1 MKIQKVINYKIK
13 HLSETTTDV
22 TDTELSVNISED
34 KANSLI
40 HRALVKQQKERRQ
53 GTSSTKT
60 RSEVR
65 GGGKKP
71 WSQKGRGRAR
81 SGSSNSP
88 LWKGGGVSFG
98 PKPKT
103 YTSKLNKKEWKLSLQ
118 TLLYNKKE
126 NTIVLDSFAPLTRSY
141 KTKDLVSNLNKII
154 SNTNEK
160 ISLIVPEKELDMS
173 NLILAS
179 KNLSNTSP
187 RSKDDIAAEIT
198 RRHQRAQTRKKSIK
212 LYILRRIES
221 KIFL

>member
-13 HLSETTTDV
+13 QLSETKTDSTDV
-22 TDTELSVNISED
+22 ELLVNVSED

-40 HRALVKQQKERRQ
+40 HRALVKQQKEKRQ

-60 RSEVR
+60 RAEVR

-81 SGSSNSP
+81 AGSANSP

-126 NTIVLDSFAPLTRSY
+126 NTILLDSFAELTRSY
-141 KTKDLVSNLNKII
+141 KTKDLLSNLNKIV

-160 ISLIVPEKELDMS
+160 ISLIVPEKELNMS
-173 NLILAS
+173 NLVLAS
-179 KNLSNTSP
+179 KNLSN
-187 RSKDDIAAEIT
+187 IT
-198 RRHQRAQTRKKSIK
+198 VLPANALNIERLVMSNVIVMSQQTLTRIK
-212 LYILRRIES
+212 EVYCG
-221 KIFL
+221 

>member
-13 HLSETTTDV
+13 HLSETTTDL
-22 TDTELSVNISED
+22 TNTELSVNISED

-126 NTIVLDSFAPLTRSY
+126 NTIVLDSFAELTRSY
-141 KTKDLVSNLNKII
+141 KTKDLLLNLNKII

-160 ISLIVPEKELDMS
+160 VSLIVPEKELNMS
-173 NLILAS
+173 NLVLAS
-179 KNLSNTSP
+179 KNLSNITVLPANALNIERLVMSNVIVM
-187 RSKDDIAAEIT
+187 SQQTIT
-198 RRHQRAQTRKKSIK
+198 RIK
-212 LYILRRIES
+212 EVYCG
-221 KIFL
+221 

>member
-13 HLSETTTDV
+13 QLSETKTDL
-22 TDTELSVNISED
+22 TNAELLVNVSED

-40 HRALVKQQKERRQ
+40 HRALVKQQKEKRQ

-60 RSEVR
+60 RAEVR

-81 SGSSNSP
+81 AGSSNSP

-126 NTIVLDSFAPLTRSY
+126 NTIVLDSFAELTRSY
-141 KTKDLVSNLNKII
+141 KTKDLLLNLNKII

-160 ISLIVPEKELDMS
+160 VSLIVPEKELNMS
-173 NLILAS
+173 NLVLAS
-179 KNLSNTSP
+179 KNLSN
-187 RSKDDIAAEIT
+187 IT
-198 RRHQRAQTRKKSIK
+198 VLPANALNIERLVMSNVIVMSQQTLTRIK
-212 LYILRRIES
+212 EVYCG
-221 KIFL
+221 

>member
-13 HLSETTTDV
+13 QLSETKTDSTDV
-22 TDTELSVNISED
+22 ELLVNVSED

-40 HRALVKQQKERRQ
+40 HRALVKQQKEKRQ

-60 RSEVR
+60 RAEVR

-81 SGSSNSP
+81 AGSANSP

-126 NTIVLDSFAPLTRSY
+126 NTIVLDSFAELTRSY
-141 KTKDLVSNLNKII
+141 KTKDLLLNLNKII

-160 ISLIVPEKELDMS
+160 VSLIVPEKELNMS
-173 NLILAS
+173 NLVLAS
-179 KNLSNTSP
+179 KNLSN
-187 RSKDDIAAEIT
+187 IT
-198 RRHQRAQTRKKSIK
+198 VLPANALNIERLVMSNVIVMSQQTLTRIK
-212 LYILRRIES
+212 EVYCG
-221 KIFL
+221 

>member
-13 HLSETTTDV
+13 QLSETKTDS
-22 TDTELSVNISED
+22 TDAELLVNVSED
-34 KANSLI
+34 KANGLI
-40 HRALVKQQKERRQ
+40 HRALVKQQKEKRQ

-60 RSEVR
+60 RAEVR

-81 SGSSNSP
+81 AGSANSP

-126 NTIVLDSFAPLTRSY
+126 NTIVLDSFAELTRSY
-141 KTKDLVSNLNKII
+141 KTKDLLSNLNKII

-160 ISLIVPEKELDMS
+160 ISLVVPEKELNMS
-173 NLILAS
+173 NLVLAS
-179 KNLSNTSP
+179 KNLSN
-187 RSKDDIAAEIT
+187 IT
-198 RRHQRAQTRKKSIK
+198 VLPANALNIERLVMSNVIVMSQQTLTRIK
-212 LYILRRIES
+212 EVYCG
-221 KIFL
+221 

>member
-13 HLSETTTDV
+13 HLSETTTDL
-22 TDTELSVNISED
+22 TNTELSVNISED

-141 KTKDLVSNLNKII
+141 KTKDLLSNLNKII

-160 ISLIVPEKELDMS
+160 ISLIVPEKELNIS
-173 NLILAS
+173 NLVLAS
-179 KNLSNTSP
+179 KNLSN
-187 RSKDDIAAEIT
+187 IT
-198 RRHQRAQTRKKSIK
+198 VLPANALNIERLVMSNVIVMSQQTLTRIK
-212 LYILRRIES
+212 EVYCG
-221 KIFL
+221 

>member
-13 HLSETTTDV
+13 QLSETKTDS
-22 TDTELSVNISED
+22 TDAELLVNVSED

-40 HRALVKQQKERRQ
+40 HRALVKQQKEKRQ

-60 RSEVR
+60 RAEVR

-81 SGSSNSP
+81 AGSANSP

-126 NTIVLDSFAPLTRSY
+126 NTIVLDSFAELTRSY
-141 KTKDLVSNLNKII
+141 KTKDLLSNLNKII

-160 ISLIVPEKELDMS
+160 ISLVVPEKELNMS
-173 NLILAS
+173 NLVLAS
-179 KNLSNTSP
+179 KNLSN
-187 RSKDDIAAEIT
+187 IT
-198 RRHQRAQTRKKSIK
+198 VLPANALNIERLVMSNVIVMSQQTLTRIK
-212 LYILRRIES
+212 EVYCG
-221 KIFL
+221 

>member
-13 HLSETTTDV
+13 QLSETKTDS
-22 TDTELSVNISED
+22 TDAELVVNVSED

-40 HRALVKQQKERRQ
+40 HRALVKQQKENRQ

-60 RSEVR
+60 RAEVR

-81 SGSSNSP
+81 AGSANSP

-126 NTIVLDSFAPLTRSY
+126 NTIVLDSFAELTRSY
-141 KTKDLVSNLNKII
+141 KTKDLLSNLNKIV

-160 ISLIVPEKELDMS
+160 ISLVVPEKELNMS
-173 NLILAS
+173 NLVLAS
-179 KNLSNTSP
+179 KNLSNITVLPANALNIERLVMSNVIVM
-187 RSKDDIAAEIT
+187 SQQTIT
-198 RRHQRAQTRKKSIK
+198 RIK
-212 LYILRRIES
+212 EVYCG
-221 KIFL
+221 

>member
-13 HLSETTTDV
+13 QLSETKTDLK
-22 TDTELSVNISED
+22 DTELVVNVSED
-34 KANSLI
+34 KANGLI
-40 HRALVKQQKERRQ
+40 HRALVKQQKEKRQ

-60 RSEVR
+60 RAEVR

-81 SGSSNSP
+81 AGSANSP

-126 NTIVLDSFAPLTRSY
+126 NTIVLDSFAELTRSY
-141 KTKDLVSNLNKII
+141 KTKDLLSNLNKII

-160 ISLIVPEKELDMS
+160 ISLVVPEKELNMS
-173 NLILAS
+173 NLVLAS
-179 KNLSNTSP
+179 KNLSN
-187 RSKDDIAAEIT
+187 IT
-198 RRHQRAQTRKKSIK
+198 VLPANALNIERLVMSNVIVMSQQTLTRIK
-212 LYILRRIES
+212 EVYCG
-221 KIFL
+221 

>member
-13 HLSETTTDV
+13 QLSETKTDS
-22 TDTELSVNISED
+22 TDAELVVNVSED

-40 HRALVKQQKERRQ
+40 HRALVKQQKENRQ

-60 RSEVR
+60 RAEVR

-81 SGSSNSP
+81 AGSANSP

-126 NTIVLDSFAPLTRSY
+126 NTIVLDSFAELTRSY
-141 KTKDLVSNLNKII
+141 KTKDLLSNLNKIV

-160 ISLIVPEKELDMS
+160 ISLVVPDKEINMS
-173 NLILAS
+173 NLVLAS
-179 KNLSNTSP
+179 KNLSN
-187 RSKDDIAAEIT
+187 IT
-198 RRHQRAQTRKKSIK
+198 VLPANALNIERLVMSNVIVMSQQTLTRIK
-212 LYILRRIES
+212 EVYCG
-221 KIFL
+221 

>member
-13 HLSETTTDV
+13 QLSETKTDSTDV
-22 TDTELSVNISED
+22 ELLVNVSED

-40 HRALVKQQKERRQ
+40 HRALVKQQKEKRQ

-60 RSEVR
+60 RAEVR

-81 SGSSNSP
+81 AGSANSP

-126 NTIVLDSFAPLTRSY
+126 NTILLDSFAELTRSY
-141 KTKDLVSNLNKII
+141 KTKDLLSNLNKII

-160 ISLIVPEKELDMS
+160 ISLVVPEKELNMS
-173 NLILAS
+173 NLVLAS
-179 KNLSNTSP
+179 KNLSNITVLPANALNIERLVMSNVIVM
-187 RSKDDIAAEIT
+187 SQQTIT
-198 RRHQRAQTRKKSIK
+198 RIK
-212 LYILRRIES
+212 EVYCG
-221 KIFL
+221 

>member
-13 HLSETTTDV
+13 QLSETKTDS
-22 TDTELSVNISED
+22 TDAELVVNVSED

-40 HRALVKQQKERRQ
+40 HRALVKQQKENRQ

-60 RSEVR
+60 RAEVR

-81 SGSSNSP
+81 AGSANSP

-126 NTIVLDSFAPLTRSY
+126 NTIVLDSFAELTRSY
-141 KTKDLVSNLNKII
+141 KTKDLLSNLNKIV

-160 ISLIVPEKELDMS
+160 ISLVVPEKELNMS
-173 NLILAS
+173 NLVLAS
-179 KNLSNTSP
+179 KNLSN
-187 RSKDDIAAEIT
+187 IT
-198 RRHQRAQTRKKSIK
+198 VLPANALNIERLVMSNVIVMSQQTLTRIK
-212 LYILRRIES
+212 EVYCG
-221 KIFL
+221 

>member
-13 HLSETTTDV
+13 HLSETTTDL
-22 TDTELSVNISED
+22 TNTELSVNISED

-126 NTIVLDSFAPLTRSY
+126 NTIVLDSFAELTRSY
-141 KTKDLVSNLNKII
+141 KTKDLLLNLNKII

-160 ISLIVPEKELDMS
+160 VSLIVPEKELNMS
-173 NLILAS
+173 NLVLAS
-179 KNLSNTSP
+179 KNLSN
-187 RSKDDIAAEIT
+187 IT
-198 RRHQRAQTRKKSIK
+198 VLPANALNIERLVMSNVIVMSQQTLTRIK
-212 LYILRRIES
+212 EVYCG
-221 KIFL
+221 

>member
-13 HLSETTTDV
+13 QLSETKTDL
-22 TDTELSVNISED
+22 TNAELLVNVSED
-34 KANSLI
+34 KANGLI
-40 HRALVKQQKERRQ
+40 HRALVKQQKEKRQ

-60 RSEVR
+60 RAEVR

-81 SGSSNSP
+81 AGSANSP

-126 NTIVLDSFAPLTRSY
+126 NTIVLDSFAELTRSY
-141 KTKDLVSNLNKII
+141 KTKDLLSNLNKII

-160 ISLIVPEKELDMS
+160 ISLVVPEKELDMS

-179 KNLSNTSP
+179 KNLSN
-187 RSKDDIAAEIT
+187 IT
-198 RRHQRAQTRKKSIK
+198 VLPANALNIERLVMSNVIVMSQQTLTRIK
-212 LYILRRIES
+212 EVYCG
-221 KIFL
+221 

>member
-13 HLSETTTDV
+13 QLSETKTDL
-22 TDTELSVNISED
+22 TNAELLVNVSED

-40 HRALVKQQKERRQ
+40 HRALVKQQKEKRQ

-60 RSEVR
+60 RAEVR

-81 SGSSNSP
+81 AGSANSP

-126 NTIVLDSFAPLTRSY
+126 NTIVLDSFAELTRSY
-141 KTKDLVSNLNKII
+141 KTKDLLSNLNKII

-160 ISLIVPEKELDMS
+160 ISLVVPEKELNMS
-173 NLILAS
+173 NLVLAS
-179 KNLSNTSP
+179 KNLSN
-187 RSKDDIAAEIT
+187 IT
-198 RRHQRAQTRKKSIK
+198 VLPANALNIERLVMSNVIVMSQQTLTRIK
-212 LYILRRIES
+212 EVYCG
-221 KIFL
+221 

>member
-13 HLSETTTDV
+13 QLSETKTDL
-22 TDTELSVNISED
+22 TNAELLVNVSED

-40 HRALVKQQKERRQ
+40 HRALVKQQKEKRQ

-60 RSEVR
+60 RAEVR

-81 SGSSNSP
+81 AGSSNSP
-88 LWKGGGVSFG
+88 LWKGGGISFG

-126 NTIVLDSFAPLTRSY
+126 NTIVLDSFAELTRSY
-141 KTKDLVSNLNKII
+141 KTKDLLLNLNKII

-160 ISLIVPEKELDMS
+160 VSLIVPEKELNMS
-173 NLILAS
+173 NLVLAS
-179 KNLSNTSP
+179 KNLSN
-187 RSKDDIAAEIT
+187 IT
-198 RRHQRAQTRKKSIK
+198 VLPANALNIERLVMSNVIVMSQQTLTRIK
-212 LYILRRIES
+212 EVYCG
-221 KIFL
+221 

>member
-13 HLSETTTDV
+13 QLSETKTDSTDV
-22 TDTELSVNISED
+22 ELLVNVSED

-40 HRALVKQQKERRQ
+40 HRALVKQQKEKRQ

-60 RSEVR
+60 RAEVR

-81 SGSSNSP
+81 AGSANSP

-126 NTIVLDSFAPLTRSY
+126 NTIVLDSFAELTRSY
-141 KTKDLVSNLNKII
+141 KTKDLLLKLNKII

-160 ISLIVPEKELDMS
+160 ISLIVPEKELNIS

-179 KNLSNTSP
+179 KNLSN
-187 RSKDDIAAEIT
+187 IT
-198 RRHQRAQTRKKSIK
+198 VLPANALNIERLVMSNVIVMSQQTLTRIK
-212 LYILRRIES
+212 EVYCG
-221 KIFL
+221 

>member
-13 HLSETTTDV
+13 QLSETKTDS
-22 TDTELSVNISED
+22 TDAELLVNVSED

-40 HRALVKQQKERRQ
+40 HRALVKQQKEKRQ

-60 RSEVR
+60 RAEVR

-81 SGSSNSP
+81 AGSANSP

-126 NTIVLDSFAPLTRSY
+126 NTIVLDSFAELTRSY
-141 KTKDLVSNLNKII
+141 KTKDLLLNLNKII

-160 ISLIVPEKELDMS
+160 VSLIVPEKELNMS
-173 NLILAS
+173 NLVLAS
-179 KNLSNTSP
+179 KNLSN
-187 RSKDDIAAEIT
+187 IT
-198 RRHQRAQTRKKSIK
+198 VLPANALNIERLVMSNVIVMSQQTLTRIK
-212 LYILRRIES
+212 EVYCG
-221 KIFL
+221 

>member
-179 KNLSNTSP
+179 KNLSNITVLPANALNIERLVMSNVIVM
-187 RSKDDIAAEIT
+187 SQQTIT
-198 RRHQRAQTRKKSIK
+198 RIK
-212 LYILRRIES
+212 EVYCG
-221 KIFL
+221 

>member
-13 HLSETTTDV
+13 QLSETKTDS
-22 TDTELSVNISED
+22 TDAELLVNVSED

-40 HRALVKQQKERRQ
+40 HRALVKQQKEKRQ

-60 RSEVR
+60 RAEVR

-81 SGSSNSP
+81 AGSANSP

-126 NTIVLDSFAPLTRSY
+126 NTIVLDSFAELTRSY
-141 KTKDLVSNLNKII
+141 KTKDLLLNLNKVL

-160 ISLIVPEKELDMS
+160 ISLIVPEKELNIS
-173 NLILAS
+173 NLVLAS
-179 KNLSNTSP
+179 KNLSN
-187 RSKDDIAAEIT
+187 IT
-198 RRHQRAQTRKKSIK
+198 VLPANALNIERLVMSNVIVMSQQTLTRIK
-212 LYILRRIES
+212 EVYCG
-221 KIFL
+221 

>member
-13 HLSETTTDV
+13 QLSETKTDS
-22 TDTELSVNISED
+22 TDAELLVNVSED

-40 HRALVKQQKERRQ
+40 HRALVKQQKEKRQ

-60 RSEVR
+60 RAEVR

-81 SGSSNSP
+81 AGSANSP

-126 NTIVLDSFAPLTRSY
+126 NTILLDSFAELTRSY
-141 KTKDLVSNLNKII
+141 KTKDLLSNLNKIV

-160 ISLIVPEKELDMS
+160 ISLIVPEKELNMS
-173 NLILAS
+173 NLVLAS
-179 KNLSNTSP
+179 KNLSNITVLPANALNIERLVMSNVIVM
-187 RSKDDIAAEIT
+187 SQQTIT
-198 RRHQRAQTRKKSIK
+198 RIK
-212 LYILRRIES
+212 EVYCG
-221 KIFL
+221 

>member
-13 HLSETTTDV
+13 HLSETTTDL
-22 TDTELSVNISED
+22 TNTELSVNISED

-141 KTKDLVSNLNKII
+141 KTKDLLSNLNKII

-179 KNLSNTSP
+179 KNLSN
-187 RSKDDIAAEIT
+187 IT
-198 RRHQRAQTRKKSIK
+198 VLPANALNIERLVMSNVIVMSQQTLTRIK
-212 LYILRRIES
+212 EVYCG
-221 KIFL
+221 

>member
-13 HLSETTTDV
+13 QLSETKTDS
-22 TDTELSVNISED
+22 TDAELLVNVSED

-40 HRALVKQQKERRQ
+40 HRALVKQQKEKRQ

-60 RSEVR
+60 RAEVR

-81 SGSSNSP
+81 AGSANSP

-118 TLLYNKKE
+118 TLLYNK
-126 NTIVLDSFAPLTRSY
+126 
-141 KTKDLVSNLNKII
+141 
-154 SNTNEK
+154 
-160 ISLIVPEKELDMS
+160 
-173 NLILAS
+173 
-179 KNLSNTSP
+179 
-187 RSKDDIAAEIT
+187 
-198 RRHQRAQTRKKSIK
+198 
-212 LYILRRIES
+212 
-221 KIFL
+221 

>member
-13 HLSETTTDV
+13 QLSETKTDS
-22 TDTELSVNISED
+22 TDAELLVNVSED

-40 HRALVKQQKERRQ
+40 HRALVKQQKEKRQ

-60 RSEVR
+60 RAEVR

-81 SGSSNSP
+81 AGSANSP

-126 NTIVLDSFAPLTRSY
+126 NTIVLDSFAELTRSY
-141 KTKDLVSNLNKII
+141 KTKDLLSNLNKIV

-160 ISLIVPEKELDMS
+160 ISLVVPDKEINMS
-173 NLILAS
+173 NLVLAS
-179 KNLSNTSP
+179 KNLSN
-187 RSKDDIAAEIT
+187 IT
-198 RRHQRAQTRKKSIK
+198 VLPANALNIERLVMSNVIVMSQQTLTRIK
-212 LYILRRIES
+212 EVYCG
-221 KIFL
+221 

>member
-13 HLSETTTDV
+13 QLSETKTDL
-22 TDTELSVNISED
+22 TNAELLVNVSED
-34 KANSLI
+34 KANGLI
-40 HRALVKQQKERRQ
+40 HRALVKQQKEKRQ

-60 RSEVR
+60 RAEVR

-81 SGSSNSP
+81 AGSANSP

-126 NTIVLDSFAPLTRSY
+126 NTIVLDSFAELTRSY
-141 KTKDLVSNLNKII
+141 KTKDLLSNLNKII

-160 ISLIVPEKELDMS
+160 ISLVVPEKELNMS
-173 NLILAS
+173 NLVLAS
-179 KNLSNTSP
+179 KNLSN
-187 RSKDDIAAEIT
+187 IT
-198 RRHQRAQTRKKSIK
+198 VLPANALNIERLVMSNVIVMSQQTLTRIK
-212 LYILRRIES
+212 EVYCG
-221 KIFL
+221 

>member
-13 HLSETTTDV
+13 QLSETKTDS
-22 TDTELSVNISED
+22 TDAELLVNVSED

-40 HRALVKQQKERRQ
+40 HRALVKQQKEKRQ

-60 RSEVR
+60 RAEVR

-81 SGSSNSP
+81 AGSANSP

-126 NTIVLDSFAPLTRSY
+126 NTIVLDSFAELTRSY
-141 KTKDLVSNLNKII
+141 KTKDLLSNLNKIV

-160 ISLIVPEKELDMS
+160 ISLIVPEKELNMS
-173 NLILAS
+173 NLVLAS
-179 KNLSNTSP
+179 KNLSN
-187 RSKDDIAAEIT
+187 IT
-198 RRHQRAQTRKKSIK
+198 VLPANALNIERLVMSNVIVMSQQTLTRIK
-212 LYILRRIES
+212 EVYCG
-221 KIFL
+221 

>member
-13 HLSETTTDV
+13 HLSETTTDL
-22 TDTELSVNISED
+22 TNTELSVNISED

-141 KTKDLVSNLNKII
+141 KTKDLL
-154 SNTNEK
+154 
-160 ISLIVPEKELDMS
+160 SLITYSVLF
-173 NLILAS
+173 LI
-179 KNLSNTSP
+179 
-187 RSKDDIAAEIT
+187 
-198 RRHQRAQTRKKSIK
+198 
-212 LYILRRIES
+212 
-221 KIFL
+221 

>member
-13 HLSETTTDV
+13 QLSETKTDS
-22 TDTELSVNISED
+22 TDAELLVNVSED

-40 HRALVKQQKERRQ
+40 HRALVKQQKEKRQ

-60 RSEVR
+60 RAEVR

-81 SGSSNSP
+81 AGSANSP

-126 NTIVLDSFAPLTRSY
+126 NTILLDSFAELTRSY
-141 KTKDLVSNLNKII
+141 KTKDLLSNLNKIV

-160 ISLIVPEKELDMS
+160 ISLVVPDKEINMS
-173 NLILAS
+173 NLVLAS
-179 KNLSNTSP
+179 KNLSN
-187 RSKDDIAAEIT
+187 IT
-198 RRHQRAQTRKKSIK
+198 VLPANALNIERLVMSNVIVMSQQTLTRIK
-212 LYILRRIES
+212 EVYCG
-221 KIFL
+221 

>member
-13 HLSETTTDV
+13 QLSETKTDS
-22 TDTELSVNISED
+22 TDAELLVNVSED

-40 HRALVKQQKERRQ
+40 HRALVKQQKEKRQ

-60 RSEVR
+60 RAEVR

-81 SGSSNSP
+81 AGSANSP

-126 NTIVLDSFAPLTRSY
+126 NTILLDSFAELTRSY
-141 KTKDLVSNLNKII
+141 KTKDLLSNLNKIV

-160 ISLIVPEKELDMS
+160 ISLVVPEKELNMS
-173 NLILAS
+173 NLVLAS
-179 KNLSNTSP
+179 KNLSN
-187 RSKDDIAAEIT
+187 IT
-198 RRHQRAQTRKKSIK
+198 VLPANALNIERLVMSNVIVMSQQTLTRIK
-212 LYILRRIES
+212 EVYCG
-221 KIFL
+221 

>member
-13 HLSETTTDV
+13 HLSETTTDL
-22 TDTELSVNISED
+22 TNTELSVNISED

-141 KTKDLVSNLNKII
+141 KTKDLLSNLNKII

-179 KNLSNTSP
+179 KNLSNITVLPANALNIERLVMSNVIVM
-187 RSKDDIAAEIT
+187 SQQTIT
-198 RRHQRAQTRKKSIK
+198 RIK
-212 LYILRRIES
+212 EVYCG
-221 KIFL
+221 

>member
-13 HLSETTTDV
+13 QLSETKTDLK
-22 TDTELSVNISED
+22 DTELVVNVSED
-34 KANSLI
+34 KANGLI
-40 HRALVKQQKERRQ
+40 HRALVKQQKEKRQ

-60 RSEVR
+60 RAEVR

-81 SGSSNSP
+81 AGSANSP

-126 NTIVLDSFAPLTRSY
+126 NTIVLDSFAELTRSY
-141 KTKDLVSNLNKII
+141 KTKDLLSNLNKIV

-160 ISLIVPEKELDMS
+160 ISLIVPEKELNMS
-173 NLILAS
+173 NLVLAS
-179 KNLSNTSP
+179 KNLSN
-187 RSKDDIAAEIT
+187 IT
-198 RRHQRAQTRKKSIK
+198 VLPANALNIERLVMSNVIVMSQQTLTRIK
-212 LYILRRIES
+212 EVYCG
-221 KIFL
+221 

>member
-13 HLSETTTDV
+13 QLSETKTDSTDV
-22 TDTELSVNISED
+22 ELLVNVSED

-40 HRALVKQQKERRQ
+40 HRALVKQQKEKRQ

-60 RSEVR
+60 RAEVR

-81 SGSSNSP
+81 AGSANSP

-126 NTIVLDSFAPLTRSY
+126 NTIVLDSFAELTRSY
-141 KTKDLVSNLNKII
+141 KTKDLLSNLNKIV

-160 ISLIVPEKELDMS
+160 ISLVVPDKEINMS
-173 NLILAS
+173 NLVLAS
-179 KNLSNTSP
+179 KNLSN
-187 RSKDDIAAEIT
+187 IT
-198 RRHQRAQTRKKSIK
+198 VLPANALNIERLVMSNVIVMSQQTLTRIK
-212 LYILRRIES
+212 EVYCG
-221 KIFL
+221 

>member
-13 HLSETTTDV
+13 QLSETKTDS
-22 TDTELSVNISED
+22 TDAELLVNVSED

-40 HRALVKQQKERRQ
+40 HRALVKQQKEKRQ

-60 RSEVR
+60 RAEVR

-81 SGSSNSP
+81 AGSANSP

-126 NTIVLDSFAPLTRSY
+126 NTILLDSFAELTRSY
-141 KTKDLVSNLNKII
+141 KTKDLLSNLNKIV

-160 ISLIVPEKELDMS
+160 ISLIVPEKELNMS
-173 NLILAS
+173 NLVLAS
-179 KNLSNTSP
+179 KNLSN
-187 RSKDDIAAEIT
+187 IT
-198 RRHQRAQTRKKSIK
+198 VLPANALNIERLVMSNVIVMSQQTLTRIK
-212 LYILRRIES
+212 EVYCG
-221 KIFL
+221 

>member
-13 HLSETTTDV
+13 QLSETKTDL
-22 TDTELSVNISED
+22 TNAELLVNVSED
-34 KANSLI
+34 KANGLI
-40 HRALVKQQKERRQ
+40 HRALVKQQKEKRQ

-60 RSEVR
+60 RAEVR

-81 SGSSNSP
+81 AGSANSP

-126 NTIVLDSFAPLTRSY
+126 NTIVLDSFAELTRSY
-141 KTKDLVSNLNKII
+141 KTKDLLLNLNKII

-160 ISLIVPEKELDMS
+160 VSLIVPEKELNMS
-173 NLILAS
+173 NLVLAS
-179 KNLSNTSP
+179 KNLSN
-187 RSKDDIAAEIT
+187 IT
-198 RRHQRAQTRKKSIK
+198 VLPANALNIERLVMSNVIVMSQQTLTRIK
-212 LYILRRIES
+212 EVYCG
-221 KIFL
+221 

>member
-13 HLSETTTDV
+13 QLSETKTDS
-22 TDTELSVNISED
+22 TDAELLVNVSED

-40 HRALVKQQKERRQ
+40 HRALVKQQKEKRQ

-60 RSEVR
+60 RAEVR

-81 SGSSNSP
+81 AGSANSP

-126 NTIVLDSFAPLTRSY
+126 NTIVLDSFAELTRSY
-141 KTKDLVSNLNKII
+141 KTKDLLSNLNKIV

-160 ISLIVPEKELDMS
+160 ISLVVPEKELNMS
-173 NLILAS
+173 NLVLAS
-179 KNLSNTSP
+179 KNLSN
-187 RSKDDIAAEIT
+187 IT
-198 RRHQRAQTRKKSIK
+198 VLPANALNIERLVMSNVIVMSQQTLTRIK
-212 LYILRRIES
+212 EVYCG
-221 KIFL
+221 

>member
-13 HLSETTTDV
+13 QLSETKTDL
-22 TDTELSVNISED
+22 TNAELLVNVSED
-34 KANSLI
+34 KANGLI
-40 HRALVKQQKERRQ
+40 HRALVKQQKEKRQ

-60 RSEVR
+60 RAEVR

-81 SGSSNSP
+81 AGSSNSP

-141 KTKDLVSNLNKII
+141 KTKDLLSNLNKII

-179 KNLSNTSP
+179 KNLSNITVLPANALNIERLVMSNVIVM
-187 RSKDDIAAEIT
+187 SQQTIT
-198 RRHQRAQTRKKSIK
+198 RIK
-212 LYILRRIES
+212 EVYCG
-221 KIFL
+221 

>member
-13 HLSETTTDV
+13 QLSETKTDSTDV
-22 TDTELSVNISED
+22 ELLVNVSED

-40 HRALVKQQKERRQ
+40 HRALVKQQKEKRQ

-60 RSEVR
+60 RAEVR

-81 SGSSNSP
+81 AGSANSP

-126 NTIVLDSFAPLTRSY
+126 NTIVLDSFAELTRSY
-141 KTKDLVSNLNKII
+141 KTKDLLSNLNKIV

-160 ISLIVPEKELDMS
+160 ISLIVPEKELNMS
-173 NLILAS
+173 NLVLAS
-179 KNLSNTSP
+179 KNLSN
-187 RSKDDIAAEIT
+187 IT
-198 RRHQRAQTRKKSIK
+198 VLPANALNIERLVMSNVIVMSQQTLTRIK
-212 LYILRRIES
+212 EVYCG
-221 KIFL
+221 

>member
-13 HLSETTTDV
+13 QLSETKTDS
-22 TDTELSVNISED
+22 TDAELLVNVSED

-40 HRALVKQQKERRQ
+40 HRALVKQQKEKRQ

-60 RSEVR
+60 RAEVR

-81 SGSSNSP
+81 AGSANSP

-126 NTIVLDSFAPLTRSY
+126 NTIVLDSFAELTRSY
-141 KTKDLVSNLNKII
+141 KTKDLLSNLNKII

-160 ISLIVPEKELDMS
+160 ISLVVPDKEINMS
-173 NLILAS
+173 NLVLAS
-179 KNLSNTSP
+179 KNLSN
-187 RSKDDIAAEIT
+187 IT
-198 RRHQRAQTRKKSIK
+198 VLPANALNIERLVMSNVIVMSQQTLTRIK
-212 LYILRRIES
+212 EVYCG
-221 KIFL
+221 